1 MNSIENRWLV
11 RLLVVILVLNV
22 RQYDLSPIEFQLQ
35 YKLLREL
42 TNDVVEKQNSILQPC
57 GDVVLMAN

>member
-1 MNSIENRWLV
+1 
-11 RLLVVILVLNV
+11 LVLNV